1 MSWFRKSKQEEPK
14 SEFSSDSGFN
24 VDNGF
29 DQGSGADFSSHDV
42 SVGVGSS
49 KPISQNQL
57 QELVQQEQQRAL
69 IQTVV
74 AKLTEIAHD
83 KCVGK
88 PSSSLSSSEQACIH
102 SVVSKYLDT
111 SEFVLGRMMKQQ
123 QR

>member
-1 MSWFRKSKQEEPK
+1 MSWFRKSKPEESK
-14 SEFSSDSGFN
+14 SEFASDNSFQ
-24 VDNGF
+24 VDGGF

-42 SVGVGSS
+42 SIPSS
-49 KPISQNQL
+49 GGAPMSQNQL

-83 KCVGK
+83 KCVGR
-88 PSSSLSSSEQACIH
+88 PASSLSSSEQGCIH
-102 SVVSKYLDT
+102 AVVSKYLDT

-123 QR
+123 R